1 MNTPKTILLGL
12 LFAGAFLAFGFAAS
26 NHRAVV
32 PTPVHSNETAALDP
46 AMMSQVARAEAAV
59 ALSQAA
65 GTASL
70 LPFGF

>member
-1 MNTPKTILLGL
+1 
-12 LFAGAFLAFGFAAS
+12 
-26 NHRAVV
+26 V